1 MSDTLAAAIAE
12 LAASSIGS
20 CAASAA
26 AFDATT
32 QDQLAR
38 QDEIAALIESVR
50 NDITRNTDV
59 AFPAVLAQARVR
71 LRSTERLSLV
81 CRDGQQRRE
90 AFFYPSRP
98 FSKLCRPQELKAL
111 YAVIDAMEQ
120 AVNAAADA
128 TATAASR
135 LDVLT
140 AASAEG
146 SAPNGLAKV
155 ARFFT
160 RGAGSNAS
168 RVADAPVT
176 LPPYTPAELD
186 VDALLGS
193 LAAAVGDAAEL
204 AAARG
209 HLRGPLPPFEEA
221 EGETGGDVDEGTA
234 ETEVAAGGGAAK
246 EAVYG
251 GGADDL

>member
-1 MSDTLAAAIAE
+1 MRRRRTSWRGRTRLPRSSNPYAMTSRGTRTSHSPPSSRKLACVFAP
-12 LAASSIGS
+12 L
-20 CAASAA
+20 
-26 AFDATT
+26 
-32 QDQLAR
+32 
-38 QDEIAALIESVR
+38 SVC
-50 NDITRNTDV
+50 
-59 AFPAVLAQARVR
+59 
-71 LRSTERLSLV
+71 LSF

-221 EGETGGDVDEGTA
+221 EGETGADVDEGTA